1 MTTLVL
7 GASGATG
14 KHLVDQLLLKGEGV
28 KAIARTPE
36 NLPDH
41 WKGNSQLEIIKA
53 SILEMDELVLA
64 NHLRDCDAIA
74 SCLGH
79 NINLKGIFG
88 EPKKL
93 VRDAMVLVSKILL
106 EQFPKKEAKILLMN
120 TTGNRNKD
128 LQEQWSF
135 AEKTFMGVISKLIPP
150 QADNEEAAEYL
161 RTEIGQNHDTLKWVA
176 IRPDGLIN
184 EEQVSEYKVV
194 PSPTRSAIFNAGKTS
209 RINVGNFMARLITE
223 DDLWKKWQG
232 QMPVIYN
239 Q

>member
-1 MTTLVL
+1 MTTLIL

-14 KHLVDQLLLKGEGV
+14 QHLVNQLLLKGEQMKV
-28 KAIARTPE
+28 IVRSPE
-36 NLPDH
+36 SIPDN
-41 WKGNSQLEIIKA
+41 WKGNVQLEIIKA

-64 NHLRDCDAIA
+64 KHLRDCDAIA

-79 NINLKGIFG
+79 NITLKGIFG
-88 EPKKL
+88 EPKRL
-93 VRDAMVLVSKILL
+93 VRDAILLVSKILL
-106 EQFPKKEAKILLMN
+106 EQFPKKETKILLMN

-128 LQEQWSF
+128 LNEKGSF
-135 AEKTFMGVISKLIPP
+135 AENIVIKTISKLLPP

-161 RTEIGQNHDTLKWVA
+161 RKDIGQAHPSIEWVV

-184 EEQVSEYKVV
+184 EENVSNYQAHT
-194 PSPTRSAIFNAGKTS
+194 SPTRSAIFNAGKTS

-223 DDLWKKWQG
+223 TNLWNQWKG

>member
-1 MTTLVL
+1 MTTLIL

-14 KHLVDQLLLKGEGV
+14 QHLVNQLLLKGEQAKV
-28 KAIARTPE
+28 IVRSPE
-36 NLPDH
+36 SIPDH
-41 WKGNSQLEIIKA
+41 WKGNVQLEIIKA

-64 NHLRDCDAIA
+64 KHLRDCDAIA

-79 NINLKGIFG
+79 NITLKGIFG
-88 EPKKL
+88 EPKRL
-93 VRDAMVLVSKILL
+93 VRDAILLVSKILL
-106 EQFPKKEAKILLMN
+106 EQFPKKETKILLMN

-128 LQEQWSF
+128 LNEKGSF
-135 AEKTFMGVISKLIPP
+135 AENIVIKTINKLLPP

-161 RTEIGQNHDTLKWVA
+161 RKDIGQAHPSIEWVV

-184 EEQVSEYKVV
+184 EENVSNYQAH

-223 DDLWKKWQG
+223 TNLWNQWKG